1 MLRVGHPSNG
11 TPLLG
16 LVCATSLI
24 SLPPPL
30 YVSLVSLKNIVPLA
44 RPSHA
49 SQRRAAVSPHHSAF
63 AAAAISPRVPS
74 SCTARSSL
82 LPVVHPRCASRSLLL
97 QSHPPRAYPRR
108 RAGCPPL
115 LVRVVP
121 LRASSQSPLIQGHP
135 QAQPMLMV
143 LARCRSAS
151 PSTLRP
157 ESTGPGL
164 SLPLCCKCI
173 FQVFQMLS

>member
-97 QSHPPRAYPRR
+97 QSHPPRAHRPASAGAGGAVARLKSVSTDPRAPMSTT
-108 RAGCPPL
+108 RAGGA
-115 LVRVVP
+115 
-121 LRASSQSPLIQGHP
+121 RA
-135 QAQPMLMV
+135 
-143 LARCRSAS
+143 
-151 PSTLRP
+151 
-157 ESTGPGL
+157 
-164 SLPLCCKCI
+164 LPLGVT
-173 FQVFQMLS
+173 FHS